1 MRRSCLSPTHCLSHH
16 CATPG
21 FRLASG
27 PHGNRTRIAAESDP
41 RGDGFQRDPLSLTP
55 PPLTPTLSPL
65 RGAREQSAADT
76 PPSSP
81 RPSLA
86 VSSPRPGVV
95 LRSPHPSGALGSPR
109 PSGVLGSPRPA
120 KRGEGQGEGSPV
132 SPRIAL
138 GHPADRI
145 R

>member
-55 PPLTPTLSPL
+55 PPPLTPTLSPL
-65 RGAREQSAADT
+65 RGGTERPAAHT
-76 PPSSP
+76 PT
-81 RPSLA
+81 RP
-86 VSSPRPGVV
+86 PRPG
-95 LRSPHPSGALGSPR
+95 RG
-109 PSGVLGSPRPA
+109 
-120 KRGEGQGEGSPV
+120 GEGQGEGSLA

-145 R
+145 P